1 MAKARAPHRV
11 GVIGLG
17 SRAEGFVRQL
27 HAGLPRGRLVAVCE
41 IDEDRLRR
49 FSDHCGLAG
58 VPATTDPEAFFARE
72 DMDAVVITTPDFTHA
87 EMGLRAI
94 AAGKHFYLEKPMDVT
109 PERCR
114 DLLRA
119 HRSSRVRAFVGF
131 NMRVIACYARA
142 KAIVDSGLLGPL
154 VHVAGMEQLDV
165 AHSASFMRRYHRHR
179 ARSGGFLNTKSCH
192 DLDFM
197 NWCVGLEHKVVRV
210 ASFGGLNVFTPDKAP
225 ARRCRECPADIRRAC
240 RYRDKPGYV
249 FSGGAKEPPP
259 KVLDPE
265 IYGGD
270 LCVYTDDKS
279 IIDNQ
284 TLIMEWDHGVRGN
297 FNLELFQARERRTT
311 QVWGENGVLELD
323 GETIRVVRSPGG
335 EVIDERPA
343 AADGAHGG
351 ADQYMMDLFFDA
363 IERDAEPESGLA
375 AGLAATLV
383 ALKAEEA
390 MLARKVVEIA
400 PEEYA

>member
-1 MAKARAPHRV
+1 MSKTRAKHNV

-27 HAGLPRGRLVAVCE
+27 YAGMPRARLVALCE
-41 IDEDRLRR
+41 TDEERLRQ
-49 FSDHCGLAG
+49 FCQYCGVTG
-58 VPATTDPEAFFARE
+58 VATCTDPDAFFARDE
-72 DMDAVVITTPDFTHA
+72 MDAVVITTPDFTHA

-109 PERCR
+109 AERCR
-114 DLLRA
+114 ALLRA
-119 HRSSRVRAFVGF
+119 HRASRVRAFVGF
-131 NMRVIACYARA
+131 NMRVIPCYARA
-142 KAIVDSGLLGPL
+142 KAIIDSGVLGPL
-154 VHVAGMEQLDV
+154 VHVAGLEQLDV

-197 NWCVGLEHKVVRV
+197 NWCVGHQHKVVRV

-225 ARRCRECPADIRRAC
+225 ARRCRECPPGVHQAC
-240 RYRDKPGYV
+240 RYKDKAGYV
-249 FSGGAKEPPP
+249 FPIGAKEPLH
-259 KVLDPE
+259 KTRQADV
-265 IYGGD
+265 YGGD

-279 IIDNQ
+279 IVDNQ
-284 TLIMEWDHGVRGN
+284 TLILEWDHGVRGN

-311 QVWGENGVLELD
+311 QIWGEDGVLELD

-335 EVIDERPA
+335 EVLEERPV

-351 ADQYMMDLFFDA
+351 ADPYMLDRFFDA
-363 IERDAEPESGLA
+363 IEGTQEPESGLQ

-390 MLARKVVEIA
+390 LLTRKVVEIS
-400 PEEYA
+400 PEEYE